1 MFRLSTS
8 VLMAVSVVALAAL
21 TMPANLHAQ
30 GGGAG
35 GGGSAGGGAAAGSA
49 TTGTA
54 SPGTSGTAGA
64 GLSGAAG
71 AAAPGTN
78 SLGTAQSSGGSMT
91 TGMGRGTDLNGTNKS
106 TDAVVE
112 EENKLIDRKVQG
124 ICRGC

>member
-1 MFRLSTS
+1 MVRLSTK
-8 VLMAVSVVALAAL
+8 VVMAVSVVALAAL
-21 TMPANLHAQ
+21 TTPANLHAQ
-30 GGGAG
+30 AGGG

-54 SPGTSGTAGA
+54 SPGMGGTATR
-64 GLSGAAG
+64 
-71 AAAPGTN
+71 GTN
-78 SLGTAQSSGGSMT
+78 SLGTAQSSGGSVT
-91 TGMGRGTDLNGTNKS
+91 TGMGRGVDLNGTNKS